1 MSGQIWDSKMADYLT
16 RKPGESIWYARM
28 AVPDGVR
35 HAFGGRAKL
44 IKTTGTSNR
53 AEAKGIA
60 MLIAGQWKAEI
71 KAAREAKAG
80 NADEWR
86 LAQHTV
92 GLDLQEKRTQ
102 GISSLFTPA
111 LTKSS
116 PLSQE
121 SEPADI
127 EGLFLALLRAAED
140 LHDQGQHEIL
150 ARLTRYARKY
160 GDILE
165 NGATAGAGADLHSEL
180 LSILADMEATA
191 IAGEYNLSKTEHQE
205 AQEIVHNPTIYKPRS
220 PITPSMIEA
229 WENHLTSQIASE
241 KTRDTHRARLEKI
254 SKYLTTEGAPLTFET
269 IHKFLGNQSGA
280 RQTLQNYLWSGRS
293 FWKWAIKYNSQFREQ
308 FSGSPCPFDDHELP
322 KTGKAAGESYTAFT
336 CKEVEDLYSV
346 ASQSGK
352 DALSH
357 LIVFGAYTGA
367 RLEEI
372 GRIRPEHTIYD
383 KAGEPIGFKITQ
395 AKTEAGVRE
404 VPIHPAL
411 APLYKHLC
419 SLADANDGYLFKG
432 GKNQYD
438 NRLDWLSKQ
447 FGNLKKKAN
456 FSGLHVFH
464 SIRKTVTS
472 ELHKAGVGLE
482 VLPYIVGHENKSFTL
497 SVYSSGCSFEQKTEA
512 IKHLR
517 YNFN

>member
-1 MSGQIWDSKMADYLT
+1 MADHLT
-16 RKPGESIWYARM
+16 QKPGESTWYARM
-28 AVPDGVR
+28 AVPKDVR
-35 HAFGGRAKL
+35 HAFGGRVHLK
-44 IKTTGTSNR
+44 KTTGTSNR
-53 AEAKGIA
+53 AEARDIA
-60 MLIAGQWKAEI
+60 MLIVGKWKAEI

-111 LTKSS
+111 LPKSS
-116 PLSQE
+116 SLSQE

-150 ARLTRYARKY
+150 ARLTRYASKY
-160 GDILE
+160 GDLLE
-165 NGATAGAGADLHSEL
+165 SGLTPGAGADLNSEL
-180 LSILADMEATA
+180 LSIMGDMEAAT
-191 IAGEYNLSKTEHQE
+191 IANEYNLSETEHRE
-205 AQEIVHNPTIYKPRS
+205 AQTIVHNPAIYKPRS
-220 PITPSMIEA
+220 PITPPMIEA
-229 WENHLTSQIASE
+229 WAKHLVTQIASA
-241 KTRDTHRARLEKI
+241 KTRDSHKARVEKI
-254 SKYLTTEGAPLTFET
+254 SKFLTTEGAPLTFDT
-269 IHKFLGNQSGA
+269 IHKFLGAQSGA
-280 RQTLQNYLWSGRS
+280 RKTLTNYLWSGRD
-293 FWKWAIKYNSQFREQ
+293 FWKWAIKYNPQFRDQ
-308 FSGSPCPFDDHELP
+308 FSGQQCPFDGHDLP
-322 KTGKAAGESYTAFT
+322 KTGKAAGESYLHFT
-336 CKEVEDLYSV
+336 CEEVEDLHKK
-346 ASQSGK
+346 AKETGK
-352 DALSH
+352 DVLAN

-372 GRIRPEHTIYD
+372 GRIRPEHTMLD
-383 KAGEPIGFKITQ
+383 DSGKPIGFKITE

-447 FGNLKKKAN
+447 FGTLKKKAK
-456 FSGLHVFH
+456 FSDLHVFH

-512 IKHLR
+512 IKHLY